1 MQQVQN
7 TTAAFVLTKYTEI
20 EDDLGGK
27 KTGRL
32 SHWKLYVNLPFAG
45 QGNQQKATLKL

>member
-7 TTAAFVLTKYTEI
+7 TTAAFVLSKYTEI
-20 EDDLGGK
+20 EDDLGRK

-32 SHWKLYVNLPFAG
+32 SH
-45 QGNQQKATLKL
+45 

>member
-7 TTAAFVLTKYTEI
+7 TTAAFVLSKYTEI

-27 KTGRL
+27 KTGLL
-32 SHWKLYVNLPFAG
+32 SH
-45 QGNQQKATLKL
+45 